1 VGYLQAVSHVPSH
14 HVTRPLAAELDEAEA
29 GIAQVAAETWAP
41 RWPADRALPD
51 ALPGALRG
59 PLPRLVD
66 DGLGRATRATTAV
79 LEQVRASWFVA
90 PMAIA
95 IASRL
100 YSALLLSLVPLF
112 QPNLA
117 IPRLT
122 GFTSPFLQWDS
133 QWYITIANWGYHAQP
148 MQAGPFGG
156 RHDFAFFPA
165 WPALLRATE
174 VLGFQVSEIA
184 PLLAAGLFILAAPL
198 IYIVLE
204 RQFGRT
210 AALWGVVLLA
220 FSPPAY
226 VLSMGYSEP
235 LFLLL
240 VAALFASRSGPVRVV
255 LGLALGVTRLTG
267 VAVAAAQG
275 LRWLRD
281 WRDWRALL
289 TAIAI
294 GIAFAAWWVFI
305 WELTGDPAGWFQGSA
320 QWGHTLGLAAIW
332 QAITDWS
339 NVRLGDL
346 VFVALVLAGAVLL
359 ARRNLELGAYAV
371 IAIVLSIAGAPVES
385 MPRHALVAFPAF
397 GMIASRLGTRGR
409 LGLALIFAGLQANYV
424 LLAFV
429 GPQPF
434 AP

>member
-1 VGYLQAVSHVPSH
+1 MSHVPSQPVRH
-14 HVTRPLAAELDEAEA
+14 ALPVELEEAEG
-29 GIAQVAAETWAP
+29 GIAQVAAEAWASG
-41 RWPADRALPD
+41 WPADGALPD

-59 PLPRLVD
+59 PLPQVLD
-66 DGLGRATRATTAV
+66 DALGGVGRASAAAIDR
-79 LEQVRASWFVA
+79 VRASWLVA
-90 PMAIA
+90 PVAIA

-100 YSALLLSLVPLF
+100 YSSLLLSLVPLF

-133 QWYITIANWGYHAQP
+133 QWYITIANWGYHAAP

-165 WPALLRATE
+165 WPELLRATE
-174 VLGFQVSEIA
+174 ALGFQVSEIA
-184 PLLAAGLFILAAPL
+184 PLLAAGLFVLASPL
-198 IYIVLE
+198 IYLVLE

-210 AALWGVVLLA
+210 AALWGVVLIA

-226 VLSMGYSEP
+226 VLSMAYSEP

-240 VAALFASRSGPVRVV
+240 VAALFATRSGPVRVV

-275 LRWLRD
+275 LRWLRN
-281 WRDWRALL
+281 WRDWRALV
-289 TAIAI
+289 TAAAI
-294 GIAFAAWWVFI
+294 GVAFAGWWVFI
-305 WELTGDPAGWFQGSA
+305 WQLTGDPAGWFQGSA
-320 QWGHTLGLAAIW
+320 QWGHILGLAAIG
-332 QAITDWS
+332 QAITEWS

-346 VFVALVLAGAVLL
+346 VFVALILAGAVLL
-359 ARRNLELGAYAV
+359 ARRNIELGSYAV
-371 IAIVLSIAGAPVES
+371 IAILLSIAGAPVES

-409 LGLALIFAGLQANYV
+409 IALALIFAGLQANYV
-424 LLAFV
+424 LLSFV

>member
-1 VGYLQAVSHVPSH
+1 VSHVPSRR
-14 HVTRPLAAELDEAEA
+14 VTHALPSELEDAEG
-29 GIAQVAAETWAP
+29 GIAHVAAETWAP
-41 RWPADRALPD
+41 GWPADGTLPD

-59 PLPRLVD
+59 PLPQSLNDSLDRLGGTISALLD
-66 DGLGRATRATTAV
+66 R
-79 LEQVRASWFVA
+79 VRASWILA
-90 PMAIA
+90 PVAIA

-100 YSALLLSLVPLF
+100 YSSLLLSLVPLV

-117 IPRLT
+117 VPRLT

-133 QWYITIANWGYHAQP
+133 QWYITIANWGYHAAP

-156 RHDFAFFPA
+156 RHDFAFFPG
-165 WPALLRATE
+165 WPTLLRATE
-174 VLGFQVSEIA
+174 ALGFQVSDVA
-184 PLLAAGLFILAAPL
+184 PLLAAALFVLASPL
-198 IYIVLE
+198 IFVVLE
-204 RQFGRT
+204 RHFGRT
-210 AALWGVVLLA
+210 AALWGVALIA

-226 VLSMGYSEP
+226 VLSMAYSEP

-240 VAALFASRSGPVRVV
+240 VAAFFATRSGPVRVV

-281 WRDWRALL
+281 WRDWRALA
-289 TAIAI
+289 TAVSI
-294 GIAFAAWWVFI
+294 GIAFAAWWAFI

-332 QAITDWS
+332 SAITEFS

-346 VFVALVLAGAVLL
+346 VFVGLILAGAVLL
-359 ARRNLELGAYAV
+359 ARKNLELGAYAV
-371 IAIVLSIAGAPVES
+371 IAILLSIAGAPVES

-397 GMIASRLGTRGR
+397 GMIASRLGPKRS
-409 LGLALIFAGLQANYV
+409 LGLVLIFAALQVNYV
-424 LLAFV
+424 VLAFV

>member
-1 VGYLQAVSHVPSH
+1 M
-14 HVTRPLAAELDEAEA
+14 TRPLAADLEEAEG
-29 GIAQVAAETWAP
+29 GIAQVATETWATA
-41 RWPADRALPD
+41 WSADAGLPD
-51 ALPGALRG
+51 ALPGVLRR
-59 PLPRLVD
+59 PLPGALD
-66 DGLGRATRATTAV
+66 DGFDRAGRTITA
-79 LEQVRASWFVA
+79 LLDRVRASWFVA

-100 YSALLLSLVPLF
+100 YSTILLSLVPLL

-133 QWYITIANWGYHAQP
+133 QWYITIANWGYHAAP

-174 VLGFQVSEIA
+174 VLGFQASDVA
-184 PLLAAGLFILAAPL
+184 PLMAAGIFVLATPL
-198 IYIVLE
+198 IYVVLE
-204 RQFGRT
+204 RQLGRT
-210 AALWGVVLLA
+210 AALWGVALIA

-226 VLSMGYSEP
+226 ILSMAYSEP

-289 TAIAI
+289 TASAI
-294 GIAFAAWWVFI
+294 GVAFVAWWVFI
-305 WELTGDPAGWFQGSA
+305 WDLTGDPAGWFQGSA
-320 QWGHTLGLAAIW
+320 QWGHTLGLTAIW
-332 QAITDWS
+332 SAIMEWS

-346 VFVALVLAGAVLL
+346 LFVGLILAGAVLL
-359 ARRNLELGAYAV
+359 ARKNLELGAYSV
-371 IAIVLSIAGAPVES
+371 IAILLSIAGAPVES

-397 GMIASRLGTRGR
+397 GMIASRLGPKRS
-409 LGLALIFAGLQANYV
+409 LVLALIFAALQANYV